1 MLRYSV
7 LIVLLVAVSCS
18 QKAISVG
25 EETGKN
31 LVAKVNE
38 KVTVGN
44 IVVTLKEI
52 RESRCPINANCIR
65 AGEAVA
71 VLNVVVND
79 KSERNIQ
86 LCTGTDCNAL
96 GLSETYLLFAE
107 NQKCLFKLDSI
118 TPYPSNPAIQD
129 EKKAYFSVSVS
140 K

>member
-7 LIVLLVAVSCS
+7 LIVLFFAVSCS

-25 EETGKN
+25 EDTGKH
-31 LVAKVNE
+31 LVVKVNE
-38 KVTVGN
+38 KITIDN

-52 RESRCPINANCIR
+52 RESRCPANANCIR

-86 LCTGTDCNAL
+86 LCTGADCNAR
-96 GLSETYLLFAE
+96 GLSETYLLSAE
-107 NQKCLFKLDSI
+107 NQKCLFRLDSI
-118 TPYPSNPAIQD
+118 TPYPSNTTIQD